1 MVLAAGARLGPYEIL
16 SALGAGGM
24 GEVYRARDTRLGREV
39 AVKTVA
45 RELCLDETARARLIR
60 EAQHA
65 SLLNHSHICTI
76 HEVGQADSEPFIV
89 MELVEG
95 RRLDEVIPHNGL
107 AIESVLRYGIQI
119 ADALAYA
126 HERGIVHR
134 DLKPANVV
142 VTPAGQ
148 VKVLDF
154 GLAKRLPDSNLK
166 TLTRSSD
173 SISELGTVAGTL
185 AYMAP
190 EALRGTGADARS
202 DIWALGI
209 LLQEMATGKRP
220 FDGGTAFQLT
230 GAILHEPPLS
240 LPPRVPPALRAIIQR
255 CLGKEPEQ
263 RFQHAGEVRATLEAA
278 QPQPEAVGSTPEVQK
293 TYRWRP
299 VAATLATVAVLAA
312 VLGWTMPGWR
322 AYLFGGSVEGRI
334 TSLAVLPLQ
343 DFSHDPEQEYFADGM
358 TEALIAN
365 LAKID
370 ALKVSSRTSIM
381 RYKGTQKTLPEI
393 ARELGVD
400 GLVEG
405 SVQREGDQV
414 RITVQLIHGLTDKNV
429 WTDSHQ
435 QELRG
440 VLDLQNQVAQAI
452 ASKIEA
458 RLTPVEQARLATR
471 RSVDPDAYQLY
482 LRGRY
487 FFDKRSDE
495 GFRRGIEYFNQAIA
509 KDPSYALAYA
519 GLAYSYNQMGHE
531 LYSMMPQQ
539 EAYPKAKAAATKAL
553 ELDETL
559 ADAHNVLAMV
569 KLRYDRDWIGAENEH
584 KRAIQLDPNNALSHF
599 WYSHFLLPHGRIQQS
614 LEESQRALELDPLS
628 LIVNVHLGWH
638 YLYARQFEQA
648 VAQLQ
653 KAVELDPRFALTY
666 LFLGQAYEEQ
676 QSYEKAVATF
686 QTGITLSQGGPVY
699 VGGLGHAYA
708 VAGKRGEAL
717 KVLADLK
724 AASKRRYVPS
734 YEIAVIHAGL
744 GDKDEAFAWL
754 QKAYDDRDSSWLVDL
769 NVDPRFEPLRS
780 DARFV
785 ELVRRIGGS
794 R

>member
-1 MVLAAGARLGPYEIL
+1 MALAAGARLGPYEIL

-45 RELCLDETARARLIR
+45 RDHSLDETARARLIR

-76 HEVGQADSEPFIV
+76 HEVGQTDSEAFIV
-89 MELVEG
+89 MELVDG
-95 RRLDEVIPHNGL
+95 RRLDEVIPHDGL
-107 AIESVLRYGIQI
+107 AIESALRYGIQI

-126 HERGIVHR
+126 HEHGIVHR

-154 GLAKRLPDSNLK
+154 GLAKRLPDPNLR
-166 TLTRSSD
+166 TLTQSSA
-173 SISELGTVAGTL
+173 SIAELGTVAGTL

-190 EALRGTGADARS
+190 EALRGTSADARS

-209 LLQEMATGKRP
+209 LLHEMATGKRP
-220 FDGGTAFQLT
+220 FDGDTAFQLT
-230 GAILHEPPLS
+230 GAILHEPPLP

-255 CLGKEPEQ
+255 CLAKEPEQ
-263 RFQHAGEVRATLEAA
+263 RYQHAGEVRATLEAA
-278 QPQPEAVGSTPEVQK
+278 QPQPEAAGVTPGAPE
-293 TYRWRP
+293 THRWRP
-299 VAATLATVAVLAA
+299 VAATLAVVALLAA
-312 VLGWTMPGWR
+312 VLGWAMPGWR
-322 AYLFGGSVEGRI
+322 AKLFGGSVEGRI

-370 ALKVSSRTSIM
+370 ALKVISRTTVM

-400 GLVEG
+400 GLIEG
-405 SVQREGDQV
+405 SVQRDEDQV
-414 RITVQLIHGLTDKNV
+414 RITVQLIHGATDKNL
-429 WTDSHQ
+429 WSDSLQ
-435 QELRG
+435 RELRG
-440 VLDLQNQVAQAI
+440 VLDLQNEVAQAI
-452 ASKIEA
+452 AGKIEA
-458 RLTPVEQARLATR
+458 RLTPVEQARLASR
-471 RSVDPDAYQLY
+471 RAVDPEAYQLY
-482 LRGRY
+482 LKGRY

-495 GFRRGIEYFNQAIA
+495 GFRRGIEYFNQAIE
-509 KDPSYALAYA
+509 KDPTYALAYA

-531 LYSMMPQQ
+531 LYSVMPPQ

-569 KLRYDRDWIGAENEH
+569 RLRYDFDWVGAENEH
-584 KRAIQLDPNNALSHF
+584 KRAIQLDSNNAVSHF
-599 WYSHFLLPHGRIQQS
+599 WYSHLLLPHGRTQQS

-638 YLYARQFEQA
+638 YLYARQPEHA
-648 VAQLQ
+648 IAQLQ
-653 KAVELDPRFALTY
+653 KSIELDPRFALTY

-676 QSYEKAVATF
+676 KSYEKAIATF
-686 QTGITLSQGGPVY
+686 QTGITLSQGVPVY
-699 VGGLGHAYA
+699 VAGLGHAYA
-708 VAGKRGEAL
+708 LAGKRGEAL

-724 AASKRRYVPS
+724 GASKRRYVPS
-734 YEIAVIHAGL
+734 YEIAVIYAGL
-744 GDKDEAFAWL
+744 GDKDQAVSWL

-769 NVDPRFEPLRS
+769 NVDPRFEPLHS
-780 DARFV
+780 DTRFV
-785 ELVRRIGGS
+785 ELVRRIQGP